1 MALIGRQLT
10 SGNYQKL
17 DDISSQFNSSTKT
30 FNLTTAGQPF
40 YPGSVFSILVSVA
53 NVIQEPATSYT
64 IDQATITFAS
74 APTTGST
81 FFCIVLGTAFG
92 VGVPADGTVTG
103 TKLSSP
109 FNYNSGLLYLDTAN
123 NRVGILS
130 TSPTVTLDV
139 VGNAKVSGTTN
150 LNGLSV
156 SGITTLSNTTIFNP
170 GPVLVGTATSTGTAN
185 QKLQVSGGAY
195 VSSGLGIGTATP
207 SGLLDVSGGTI
218 RVRNNGTYTEPL
230 DNAGVLAYDSNLSEF
245 TVSSRSSSTNSYLRF
260 LTSNSGT
267 SGERLRIT
275 AEGNL
280 LVGTAFSTGTASQ
293 PLQVSGG
300 AYVSANLG
308 VGRANPTYK
317 IDVFGGSGLRVGGVS
332 GDGYLLAYDT
342 SSGNNV
348 ILEATDFLTTTKRNL
363 TIQPNGGNV
372 LVGAATSTGTAS
384 QPLQVTGGA
393 YVSGNVG
400 IGTTRPQYKLD
411 VLGDINFTG
420 TFYQNS
426 SAFVASRWTAGTGNN
441 IYRLSG
447 NVGIGTTNPIGQL
460 QVSSGPVIIGAA
472 TSTGT
477 ASQPL
482 QVSGGAYVSG
492 NVGIG
497 TTNPTT
503 KLDVNGTITAS
514 GSIVFQDAI
523 NTNTYGFRGLSG
535 IITLDSGSVYPTGW
549 NLQYGNTSSSALYI
563 NSSGNVLINTTSA
576 TGTASQ
582 PLQVTGGAYVSGN
595 VGIGTTNPSQKLQVQ
610 NGGILVKGAA
620 TPNINFEPAGS
631 LGNADISFDGTTFNV
646 VSNSSSAVL
655 VLGTYSAERLR
666 ITAIGN
672 VGIGT
677 TSPAEN
683 LHIHNPNTSLAV
695 IRLSG
700 SAVSQTPFNIRQ
712 GIVGTSNAGF
722 SIYDVNNSA
731 TRFAI
736 DSSGNVGIGTN
747 NPGSKLTVA
756 GQFQS
761 TQANSTTTG
770 GGQIYLNGATGNR
783 IDFAGVG
790 YATPATT
797 TRSVGTK
804 IVLDPQI
811 TASNVDYAI
820 GVENTA
826 IWSSVPSS
834 ASQFKWYAGTTNIA
848 TLFGTGQLVLGTTS
862 LTGTAS
868 QPLQVTG
875 GAYVS
880 GNLGVGVTNPGSKLD
895 IVGDIRFGKQDY
907 SFQSIQKVATLN
919 ADGISGVYPTGSF
932 RFYTYPGY
940 INTSTL
946 KLGIR
951 GQDDVLG
958 ETSDLVTIVSTS
970 ATSGNIGI
978 GTTNPSQKLHVQ
990 GNARI
995 TGELYDFN
1003 NGAGSTGQI
1012 LQSVGT
1018 GISWTTFSGGS
1029 TVTVSDD
1036 TTTNATRYLVFEDVT
1051 SGTSSSI
1058 NVSSTKLT
1066 FNPSTGALSA
1076 TDFNSTSDINLKENI
1091 KPIENSLDKIMQLNG
1106 IEFDWKENKKPSIGV
1121 IAQEVEKVFPSLVK
1135 TAENKSVNY
1144 NGLVGVL
1151 IEAIKELKKEVE
1163 ELKIAKYT

>member
-207 SGLLDVSGGTI
+207 SGSLDVSGGTI
-218 RVRNNGTYTEPL
+218 RVRNNGTYTEPN

-267 SGERLRIT
+267 SGERVRIT
-275 AEGNL
+275 AEGNF
-280 LVGTAFSTGTASQ
+280 LVGTASSTGTASQ

-332 GDGYLLAYDT
+332 GDGYLLAYDS

-348 ILEATDFLTTTKRNL
+348 ILEATDFLTTTKRNF

-372 LVGAATSTGTAS
+372 LVGAATTTGTAS

-482 QVSGGAYVSG
+482 QVTGGAYVSG

-497 TTNPTT
+497 TTTNSSSPVS
-503 KLDVNGTITAS
+503 KLHVVGDTLVSGISRIYNNSSDQQSGSVNGTIGNSLLNIYSTTALS
-514 GSIVFQDAI
+514 ADVGGSISLGGVTDVASTVRRPFGVIKGYKENATADDSKG
-523 NTNTYGFRGLSG
+523 YLSFL
-535 IITLDSGSVYPTGW
+535 THTG
-549 NLQYGNTSSSALYI
+549 SALSEALRI
-563 NSSGNVLINTTSA
+563 NSSGNVLLNTTSA

-582 PLQVTGGAYVSGN
+582 PLQVTGGAYVSGS
-595 VGIGTTNPSQKLQVQ
+595 VGIGTTNPLQKLHV
-610 NGGILVKGAA
+610 
-620 TPNINFEPAGS
+620 
-631 LGNADISFDGTTFNV
+631 LGNLLVSVGSSTGQHITQKAYELNSGTL
-646 VSNSSSAVL
+646 SWEGSAGQL
-655 VLGTYSAERLR
+655 FS
-666 ITAIGN
+666 ITN
-672 VGIGT
+672 
-677 TSPAEN
+677 N
-683 LHIHNPNTSLAV
+683 LT
-695 IRLSG
+695 SG
-700 SAVSQTPFNIRQ
+700 SIFSVNDVS
-712 GIVGTSNAGF
+712 GIP
-722 SIYDVNNSA
+722 SIDVNANGTVSIA
-731 TRFAI
+731 AY
-736 DSSGNVGIGTN
+736 SGNVG
-747 NPGSKLTVA
+747 V
-756 GQFQS
+756 
-761 TQANSTTTG
+761 
-770 GGQIYLNGATGNR
+770 
-783 IDFAGVG
+783 
-790 YATPATT
+790 
-797 TRSVGTK
+797 
-804 IVLDPQI
+804 
-811 TASNVDYAI
+811 
-820 GVENTA
+820 
-826 IWSSVPSS
+826 
-834 ASQFKWYAGTTNIA
+834 
-848 TLFGTGQLVLGTTS
+848 
-862 LTGTAS
+862 
-868 QPLQVTG
+868 
-875 GAYVS
+875 
-880 GNLGVGVTNPGSKLD
+880 
-895 IVGDIRFGKQDY
+895 
-907 SFQSIQKVATLN
+907 
-919 ADGISGVYPTGSF
+919 
-932 RFYTYPGY
+932 
-940 INTSTL
+940 
-946 KLGIR
+946 
-951 GQDDVLG
+951 
-958 ETSDLVTIVSTS
+958 
-970 ATSGNIGI
+970 

-1036 TTTNATRYLVFEDVT
+1036 TTTNATRYLIFEDVT

-1066 FNPSTGALSA
+1066 FNPSTGTLSA
-1076 TDFNSTSDINLKENI
+1076 TQFTSLSDV
-1091 KPIENSLDKIMQLNG
+1091 
-1106 IEFDWKENKKPSIGV
+1106 NKKKNIRPIQNAIEITKKLEGVRFNWKDTDAPSIGV
-1121 IAQEVEKVFPSLVK
+1121 IAQEVEKVLPELVV
-1135 TAENKSVNY
+1135 ENDGVKSVSYGNI
-1144 NGLVGVL
+1144 VGVL
-1151 IEAIKELKKEVE
+1151 IEAIKEQQVRIE
-1163 ELKIAKYT
+1163 ELERKLNA

>member
-53 NVIQEPATSYT
+53 NVIQEPDTSYT

-109 FNYNSGLLYLDTAN
+109 FNYNSGLLYLDTTN

-207 SGLLDVSGGTI
+207 SGSLDVSGGSI
-218 RVRNNGTYTEPL
+218 RVRNNGTYTEPN

-267 SGERLRIT
+267 SGERVRIT
-275 AEGNL
+275 AEGNF
-280 LVGTAFSTGTASQ
+280 LVGTASSTGTASQ

-332 GDGYLLAYDT
+332 GDGYLLAYDS

-393 YVSGNVG
+393 YVSGN
-400 IGTTRPQYKLD
+400 L
-411 VLGDINFTG
+411 
-420 TFYQNS
+420 
-426 SAFVASRWTAGTGNN
+426 
-441 IYRLSG
+441 
-447 NVGIGTTNPIGQL
+447 
-460 QVSSGPVIIGAA
+460 
-472 TSTGT
+472 
-477 ASQPL
+477 
-482 QVSGGAYVSG
+482 
-492 NVGIG
+492 GIG

-503 KLDVNGTITAS
+503 TLTVQGNANVSGVITATTFS
-514 GSIVFQDAI
+514 GTLSGYASSAGIATYATNSGISTSVIGGIGSITQ
-523 NTNTYGFRGLSG
+523 
-535 IITLDSGSVYPTGW
+535 
-549 NLQYGNTSSSALYI
+549 
-563 NSSGNVLINTTSA
+563 
-576 TGTASQ
+576 
-582 PLQVTGGAYVSGN
+582 LQVTGISTFTNGPVL
-595 VGIGTTNPSQKLQVQ
+595 IGT
-610 NGGILVKGAA
+610 
-620 TPNINFEPAGS
+620 
-631 LGNADISFDGTTFNV
+631 
-646 VSNSSSAVL
+646 
-655 VLGTYSAERLR
+655 
-666 ITAIGN
+666 
-672 VGIGT
+672 
-677 TSPAEN
+677 
-683 LHIHNPNTSLAV
+683 
-695 IRLSG
+695 
-700 SAVSQTPFNIRQ
+700 
-712 GIVGTSNAGF
+712 GTS
-722 SIYDVNNSA
+722 
-731 TRFAI
+731 
-736 DSSGNVGIGTN
+736 
-747 NPGSKLTVA
+747 
-756 GQFQS
+756 
-761 TQANSTTTG
+761 
-770 GGQIYLNGATGNR
+770 
-783 IDFAGVG
+783 
-790 YATPATT
+790 
-797 TRSVGTK
+797 
-804 IVLDPQI
+804 
-811 TASNVDYAI
+811 
-820 GVENTA
+820 
-826 IWSSVPSS
+826 
-834 ASQFKWYAGTTNIA
+834 
-848 TLFGTGQLVLGTTS
+848 
-862 LTGTAS
+862 TGTAS

-970 ATSGNIGI
+970 ASSGNIGI

-990 GNARI
+990 GNVRI
-995 TGELYDFN
+995 TGGLYDFN

-1029 TVTVSDD
+1029 TITVSDD
-1036 TTTNATRYLVFEDVT
+1036 TSTNATRYLVFEDVT

-1163 ELKIAKYT
+1163 DLKIAKYT